1 MLKKAVSAIE
11 HEIIAWRRDFHQHPE
26 LSFHEQRTSA
36 VIASFLKAC
45 GLVVQ
50 EGMNG
55 YGVIGDLIGV
65 QPGPTIAFRADMDA
79 LPIQEETGLPFASQV
94 AGVMHACGH
103 DGHMAALMGAV
114 RILSKQKDKIKGK
127 IRFIFQPAE
136 EVNPGGAQG
145 MIKAGALEG
154 VEAIYGIHLWSEFP
168 AGTFRTVEGP
178 IMAATD
184 EFKLEISGKGGHG
197 ALPHQTIDALVIA
210 SHLVLAAQHIVS
222 RQLDPLASGVL
233 SFGSFQAG
241 SAFNIIADKALL
253 GGTVRSF
260 SPEVR
265 NLLEERLRQTAT
277 SIGQMYGAAIKLDY
291 ERGYPAVVNHRKE
304 VQLALEMANKVFGHK
319 QTGLMQPLMA
329 GEDFAYYLEEI
340 PGAFC
345 FVGAGLKDSPNYP
358 HHHPQFDIDEQV
370 LPLVTEW
377 FCRVAAAY
385 VM

>member
-178 IMAATD
+178 
-184 EFKLEISGKGGHG
+184 
-197 ALPHQTIDALVIA
+197 ALWRP
-210 SHLVLAAQHIVS
+210 
-222 RQLDPLASGVL
+222 PM
-233 SFGSFQAG
+233 
-241 SAFNIIADKALL
+241 
-253 GGTVRSF
+253 
-260 SPEVR
+260 
-265 NLLEERLRQTAT
+265 NLNWR
-277 SIGQMYGAAIKLDY
+277 
-291 ERGYPAVVNHRKE
+291 
-304 VQLALEMANKVFGHK
+304 
-319 QTGLMQPLMA
+319 
-329 GEDFAYYLEEI
+329 
-340 PGAFC
+340 
-345 FVGAGLKDSPNYP
+345 
-358 HHHPQFDIDEQV
+358 
-370 LPLVTEW
+370 
-377 FCRVAAAY
+377 
-385 VM
+385 